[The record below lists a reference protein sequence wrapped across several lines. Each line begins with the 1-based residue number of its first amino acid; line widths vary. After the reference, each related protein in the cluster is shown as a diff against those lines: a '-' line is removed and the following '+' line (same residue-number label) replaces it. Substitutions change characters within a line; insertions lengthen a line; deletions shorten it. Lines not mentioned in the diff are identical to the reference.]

1 MSKEMK
7 LIMENWRSFVLHE
20 EEQGPQTVGE
30 LLKVFDAMIDMEYLK
45 SNLLQTLFKYT
56 AMATGEDST
65 LDDNQKAI
73 IENLEEFLNALSS
86 GGLMVFIR
94 GGMKWNAIKA
104 GFEVLLSIP
113 IVQKELGK
121 AAAFILEQI
130 VPGLSVLLKGL
141 TVIKT
146 IYGAVKDAAAI
157 LKASGDPQKKL
168 DAIIQKIATAEDSK
182 ETTSGFLKHFNIDDR
197 WSKLLDDKVEA
208 VLINNLYKSMKRADS
223 SSLLA
228 DVDFNKKML
237 AFIKDD
243 SLYQGL
249 PQTQYSPS
257 RTVK

>member
-73 IENLEEFLNALSS
+73 IENLEEFLKALSS

-94 GGMKWNAIKA
+94 GGMKWKAIVA
-104 GFEVLLSIP
+104 GFKVLLSIP
-113 IVQKELGK
+113 IVQEELGK

-208 VLINNLYKSMKRADS
+208 VLIDNLYKSMKREDESAF
-223 SSLLA
+223 LWE
-228 DVDFNKKML
+228 VDFNKKML